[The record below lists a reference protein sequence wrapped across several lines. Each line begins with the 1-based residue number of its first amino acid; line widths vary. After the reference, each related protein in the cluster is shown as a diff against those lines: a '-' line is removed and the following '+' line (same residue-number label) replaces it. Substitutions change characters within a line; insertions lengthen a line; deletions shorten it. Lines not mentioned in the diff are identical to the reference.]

1 MKNFSL
7 NIGQPAQQDLRSIKN
22 YIADT
27 LNAPEAALKL
37 ISKIH
42 DGFLRIKEFPFSG
55 DIIKTE
61 FPMEFEYRR
70 IIVESYVIFYT
81 VESETIN
88 IMRVLYG
95 ASNYLSVLD

>member
-1 MKNFSL
+1 MNYKLTISKIAFTDMQ
-7 NIGQPAQQDLRSIKN
+7 NIGD
-22 YIADT
+22 YIALT
-27 LNAPEAALKL
+27 LCSPDAALKL
-37 ISKIH
+37 LSKFNDSIMRLKH
-42 DGFLRIKEFPFSG
+42 FPFSG
-55 DIIKTE
+55 EVLKTQYSLKY
-61 FPMEFEYRR
+61 EYRR